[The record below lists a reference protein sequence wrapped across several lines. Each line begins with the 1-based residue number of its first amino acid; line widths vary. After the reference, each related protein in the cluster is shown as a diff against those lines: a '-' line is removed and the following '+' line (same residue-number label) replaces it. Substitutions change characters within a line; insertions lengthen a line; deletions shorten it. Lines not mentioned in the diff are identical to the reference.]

1 VPRIT
6 GINCMRQRPV
16 CPPSSA
22 CGTLLKI
29 KGMLISMAADLM
41 SMNSDSS
48 GSATTGMPTPIYP
61 LQEAGKDQAASHGSN
76 DGWLLEIKDVDQQD
90 VSFLD
95 DHIFRSGFRAGPQRR
110 QSRYINGLVSQL
122 SRANSSTDAELF
134 SIDML
139 PVSAIGLWMVAAAN
153 LVEVAALVG
162 DTARATILNALMG
175 GQSLTATELAYC
187 ANVSRSTASG
197 HLSKLVAARLLTVT
211 HKRRFSYYRIASP
224 LVATMLESIKVVAAI
239 EVPPRRQPRSASDDA
254 LRFARSCYDHLA
266 GQVGVAVTDAL
277 VAMGHI
283 VLTDEGGEVTSS
295 GARFLSAFGA
305 DLTPRTRRI
314 FCQPCLDWSE
324 RRYHLK
330 GLVGARILDRLL
342 ELAWLKCVSGSR
354 ALQLTSS
361 GRAGLSEIFQIEFNS
376 EGVPTGRL
384 CDPRRLTA

>member
-1 VPRIT
+1 
-6 GINCMRQRPV
+6 
-16 CPPSSA
+16 
-22 CGTLLKI
+22 
-29 KGMLISMAADLM
+29 
-41 SMNSDSS
+41 
-48 GSATTGMPTPIYP
+48 
-61 LQEAGKDQAASHGSN
+61 
-76 DGWLLEIKDVDQQD
+76 
-90 VSFLD
+90 
-95 DHIFRSGFRAGPQRR
+95 
-110 QSRYINGLVSQL
+110 
-122 SRANSSTDAELF
+122 
-134 SIDML
+134 
-139 PVSAIGLWMVAAAN
+139 MVAAAN

-162 DTARATILNALMG
+162 DTARATMLSALMG

-211 HKRRFSYYRIASP
+211 RKRRFSYYRIASP

-239 EVPPRRQPRSASDDA
+239 VPPRRQPRSANDDA

-295 GARFLSAFGA
+295 GERFLAAFGA

-342 ELAWLKCVSGSR
+342 ELGWLKSVSGSR

-361 GRAGLSEIFQIEFNS
+361 GRAGLSEIFQIEINND
-376 EGVPTGRL
+376 GVPTGRL
-384 CDPRRLTA
+384 GDPRLLTA

>member
-1 VPRIT
+1 
-6 GINCMRQRPV
+6 MRR
-16 CPPSSA
+16 
-22 CGTLLKI
+22 G
-29 KGMLISMAADLM
+29 
-41 SMNSDSS
+41 
-48 GSATTGMPTPIYP
+48 
-61 LQEAGKDQAASHGSN
+61 
-76 DGWLLEIKDVDQQD
+76 
-90 VSFLD
+90 
-95 DHIFRSGFRAGPQRR
+95 
-110 QSRYINGLVSQL
+110 SQL
-122 SRANSSTDAELF
+122 SRANGSAHAELF

-139 PVSAIGLWMVAAAN
+139 PVSAIGLRMVAAAN

-162 DTARATILNALMG
+162 DTARATMLNALMG

-187 ANVSRSTASG
+187 ANVSPSTASG

-211 HKRRFSYYRIASP
+211 RKRRFSYYRIASP

-239 EVPPRRQPRSASDDA
+239 EAPPRRAPRSANDEA

-277 VAMGHI
+277 VAMRHI
-283 VLTDEGGEVTSS
+283 VLTDEGGELTAS
-295 GARFLSAFGA
+295 GGRFLCAFGI

-342 ELAWLKCVSGSR
+342 ELGWLKGVSGSR

-361 GRAGLSEIFQIEFNS
+361 GRAGLSEIFQIEINN
-376 EGVPTGRL
+376 EGVSTRPCGT
-384 CDPRRLTA
+384 RRLTA